1 MLQGVHVKYLLDTNA
16 LLYMFGA
23 PSELSARARRIV
35 RDESDLSVSV
45 VSFWEIAIKQSI
57 GKLQF
62 RMTIPELESSCKER
76 DIKVLGLSSA
86 AIESIKVLPKIHGDP
101 FDRILIAHALTGNKA
116 SIECGSMRGA
126 SAGGTHPAE
135 VSERSR

>member
-35 RDESDLSVSV
+35 RDESDLSVSI

-76 DIKVLGLSSA
+76 DIKVLGLSSID
-86 AIESIKVLPKIHGDP
+86 IESIKGLPKIHGDP
-101 FDRILIAHALTGNKA
+101 FDRILIAQALTGNMVIVT
-116 SIECGSMRGA
+116 SDGVMPQYPVR
-126 SAGGTHPAE
+126 T
-135 VSERSR
+135 VW

>member
-23 PSELSARARRIV
+23 PSELSARAKRIV
-35 RDESDLSVSV
+35 RDESDLSVSI

-62 RMTIPELESSCKER
+62 CMTIPELESSCKER

-86 AIESIKVLPKIHGDP
+86 AIESIKELPKIHGDP
-101 FDRILIAHALTGNKA
+101 FDRILIAQALTGNMV
-116 SIECGSMRGA
+116 IVTCDGVIPQYPVR
-126 SAGGTHPAE
+126 T
-135 VSERSR
+135 VW

>member
-1 MLQGVHVKYLLDTNA
+1 MKYLLDTNA

-86 AIESIKVLPKIHGDP
+86 AIESIKFLPKIHGDP
-101 FDRILIAHALTGNKA
+101 FDRILIAHALTGNMVIVT
-116 SIECGSMRGA
+116 SDGVMPQYPVR
-126 SAGGTHPAE
+126 T
-135 VSERSR
+135 VW

>member
-23 PSELSARARRIV
+23 PSELSARARRII
-35 RDESDLSVSV
+35 RDESDLSVSI

-76 DIKVLGLSSA
+76 DIKVLGLSSID
-86 AIESIKVLPKIHGDP
+86 IESIKGLPKIHGDP
-101 FDRILIAHALTGNKA
+101 FDRILIAQALTGNMVIVT
-116 SIECGSMRGA
+116 SDGIMPQYPVR
-126 SAGGTHPAE
+126 T
-135 VSERSR
+135 VW